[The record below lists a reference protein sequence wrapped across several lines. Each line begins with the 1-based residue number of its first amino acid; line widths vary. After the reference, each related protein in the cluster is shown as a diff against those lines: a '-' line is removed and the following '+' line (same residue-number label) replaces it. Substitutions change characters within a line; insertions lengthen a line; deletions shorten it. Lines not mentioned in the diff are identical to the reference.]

1 MHKLT
6 IKAIETHDK
15 ARKLGRDEVG
25 ATLGLQAARAGVG
38 AHSLYPLID
47 CGPPCRTVDR
57 RYRDRRR
64 FAPLVEWCW
73 QERRVPSLGTRNDT
87 IHDEADAL
95 EQRSACH

>member
-6 IKAIETHDK
+6 INAIETHDK

-38 AHSLYPLID
+38 EHSLYTLID

-57 RYRDRRR
+57 RYRARRR
-64 FAPLVEWCW
+64 FAPLC
-73 QERRVPSLGTRNDT
+73 
-87 IHDEADAL
+87 
-95 EQRSACH
+95 

>member
-6 IKAIETHDK
+6 INAIETHDK

-25 ATLGLQAARAGVG
+25 ATLGLQAARGGVG
-38 AHSLYPLID
+38 AHFLYPLID

-64 FAPLVEWCW
+64 FAPPLL
-73 QERRVPSLGTRNDT
+73 SG
-87 IHDEADAL
+87 AG
-95 EQRSACH
+95 RS

>member
-6 IKAIETHDK
+6 INAIETHDK

-47 CGPPCRTVDR
+47 
-57 RYRDRRR
+57 
-64 FAPLVEWCW
+64 
-73 QERRVPSLGTRNDT
+73 
-87 IHDEADAL
+87 IH
-95 EQRSACH
+95 